1 MAKSIKPAIAAN
13 STKTNSLTMNRII
26 LIAFA
31 AATAMMACQPATPV
45 ASLPEYDG
53 PKRPE
58 WAASDNIYEVNV
70 RQYTEEGTLKAFQSH
85 LPRLAEMGVD
95 ILWFMPIQ
103 PIGVENRKG
112 ELGSYYSIS
121 DYTAVNPN
129 FGTLENF
136 QSIVNQAHELG
147 MKVIL
152 DWVANHTSFDHVWI
166 TEQPEFYTK
175 DDEGNFPIVAI
186 DNDGNPTD
194 WTDVADLNYDATG
207 MREAMIAE
215 MDWWIANAGID
226 GFRCDVAGFVPIDFW
241 NTAITTLRANNGP
254 LFMLAEWED
263 PALIEA
269 GFNAVYGWEFHHIM
283 NEVATGHKSVSAIAE
298 YTAKCDTVWPTETM
312 KMYFNTNHDENS
324 WNGTVEER
332 MGDLGNAM
340 YILAS
345 MMKRSFPLIYSGQEA
360 GLNHRYPFFSKDTVG
375 LDWSKSH
382 AQSGFFAQML
392 ALKHKHQ
399 ALFNGELGYD
409 MALEIDTATNSMRI
423 WRGEEGETD
432 EVIAIFEFSE
442 VPGAFEA
449 PENFDLVIEVKGA
462 QIWASKL
469 D

>member
-1 MAKSIKPAIAAN
+1 MKR
-13 STKTNSLTMNRII
+13 TI

-31 AATAMMACQPATPV
+31 TATALIACRTAAPV
-45 ASLPEYDG
+45 ASLAVYDG
-53 PKRPE
+53 PKRLE
-58 WAASDNIYEVNV
+58 CAASDNIYEVNI
-70 RQYTEEGTLKAFQSH
+70 RQYTDEGTLKAFQSH
-85 LPRLAEMGVD
+85 LPRLAKMGVD

-129 FGTLENF
+129 FGTLEDF

-152 DWVANHTSFDHVWI
+152 DWVANHTSFDHVWVA
-166 TEQPEFYTK
+166 EHPEFYTK
-175 DDEGNFPIVAI
+175 DEEGNFPIVAI
-186 DNDGNPTD
+186 DNEGNPTD
-194 WTDVADLNYDATG
+194 WTDVADLNYEAPG

-215 MDWWIANAGID
+215 MDWWVTNAGID
-226 GFRCDVAGFVPIDFW
+226 GFRCDVAGFVPNDFW
-241 NTAITTLRANNGP
+241 NTAITTIRANNGP

-283 NEVATGHKSVSAIAE
+283 NEVAIGHKSVNAIAE
-298 YTAKCDTVWPTETM
+298 YAAKCDTTWPSETI

-332 MGDLGNAM
+332 MGEYGNAM
-340 YILAS
+340 YVLAS
-345 MMKRSFPLIYSGQEA
+345 LMKRSFPLIYSGQEA

-375 LDWSKSH
+375 LDWTTH
-382 AQSGFFAQML
+382 HPQADFFAQMI
-392 ALKHKHQ
+392 ALKHDHK
-399 ALFNGELGYD
+399 ALHNGGFGYD
-409 MALEIDTATNSMRI
+409 MTLSIDTATNSMMIVRAK
-423 WRGEEGETD
+423 EGEQSR
-432 EVIAIFEFSE
+432 VVGFFEFGKDPTPFE
-442 VPGAFEA
+442 VPQGLQLLI
-449 PENFDLVIEVKGA
+449 NVKGA
-462 QIWASKL
+462 KVWASKL

>member
-1 MAKSIKPAIAAN
+1 MKR
-13 STKTNSLTMNRII
+13 TI
-26 LIAFA
+26 LIALA
-31 AATAMMACQPATPV
+31 AATTMIACQEAALV
-45 ASLPEYDG
+45 ASLPVYDG

-70 RQYTEEGTLKAFQSH
+70 RQYTEKGTLKAFQSH

-112 ELGSYYSIS
+112 ELGSYYSIA

-129 FGTLENF
+129 FGTLEDF

-152 DWVANHTSFDHVWI
+152 DWVANHTSFDHVWVA
-166 TEQPEFYTK
+166 EHPEFYTK
-175 DDEGNFPIVAI
+175 DVDGNFPIVAV

-194 WTDVADLNYDATG
+194 WTDVADLNYDAPG
-207 MREAMIAE
+207 MREAMIAD
-215 MDWWIANAGID
+215 MDWWVKNTDID
-226 GFRCDVAGFVPIDFW
+226 GFRCDVAGFVPTDFW
-241 NTAITTLRANNGP
+241 NTAITTLRATNGP

-283 NEVATGHKSVSAIAE
+283 NEIARGHKNVSAIAE
-298 YTAKCDTVWPTETM
+298 YAAKGDTLWPSETM

-340 YILAS
+340 YVLAA
-345 MMKRSFPLIYSGQEA
+345 MMQRSFPLIYSGQEA
-360 GLNHRYPFFSKDTVG
+360 GLNHRFPFFTKDTVG
-375 LDWSKSH
+375 LDWSTPH
-382 AQSGFFAQML
+382 GQADFFSQML

-409 MALEIDTATNSMRI
+409 MSLDTDTATNSIMI
-423 WRGEEGETD
+423 VRGEEGEED
-432 EVIAIFEFSE
+432 QAAAIFEFGE
-442 VPGAFEA
+442 VSSPFDV
-449 PENFDLVIEVKGA
+449 PENMDLVIDVTGA
-462 QIWASKL
+462 QVWVSKL

>member
-1 MAKSIKPAIAAN
+1 MAN
-13 STKTNSLTMNRII
+13 STKTNSLTMKKTI
-26 LIAFA
+26 LIALA
-31 AATAMMACQPATPV
+31 AATTMITCQPAAPV
-45 ASLPEYDG
+45 APLAVYDG

-129 FGTLENF
+129 FGTLEDF
-136 QSIVNQAHELG
+136 QSIVHQAHELG

-152 DWVANHTSFDHVWI
+152 DWVANHTSFDHVWVA
-166 TEQPEFYTK
+166 EHPEFYTK
-175 DDEGNFPIVAI
+175 DVDGNFPIVAV

-194 WTDVADLNYDATG
+194 WTDVADLNYDAPG
-207 MREAMIAE
+207 MREAMISE
-215 MDWWIANAGID
+215 MNWWVANVGID
-226 GFRCDVAGFVPIDFW
+226 GFRCDVAGFVPTEFW
-241 NTAITTLRANNGP
+241 NTAITTLRATNGP

-263 PALIEA
+263 PALVEA

-283 NEVATGHKSVSAIAE
+283 NEIAQGHKNVSAVAE
-298 YTAKCDTVWPTETM
+298 YAAKCDTLWPSETM

-324 WNGTVEER
+324 WNGTVQER

-340 YILAS
+340 YVLAS
-345 MMKRSFPLIYSGQEA
+345 MIQRSFPLIYSGQEA
-360 GLNHRYPFFSKDTVG
+360 GLNHRYPFFTKDTVG
-375 LDWSKSH
+375 VEWSSPH
-382 AQSGFFAQML
+382 AQTDFFAQML
-392 ALKHKHQ
+392 ALKHEHH

-409 MALEIDTATNSMRI
+409 MNLDIDTATNSMMIVRSKE
-423 WRGEEGETD
+423 GEED
-432 EVIAIFEFSE
+432 IVAAVFEFSE
-442 VPGAFEA
+442 LPNPFDI
-449 PENFDLVIEVKGA
+449 PQNLDLVIDVNGA
-462 QIWASKL
+462 QVWASKL